1 MKKIALTGGI
11 GCGKTTV
18 SNIFFEK
25 FKIPTIDTDVLAR
38 QAVTKGSEGLKEVV
52 SHFGSN
58 ILDNRGELD
67 RLKLK
72 KIIFFDEKQKRILES
87 IIHPIVNRLLKEEVN
102 STRSTYCLIA
112 VPILRRD
119 SKILSFVDRI
129 IFIDCEESVQIKRTL
144 LRDNLNLELIKNIIK
159 SQPSRVELSQI
170 ANDIIKN
177 NGSLSRLNRDIQKL
191 HEKYIKLA

>member
-1 MKKIALTGGI
+1 MRKNDSLKY
-11 GCGKTTV
+11 
-18 SNIFFEK
+18 FFQK

-58 ILDNRGELD
+58 ILDNEGELD

-72 KIIFFDEKQKRILES
+72 KIIFFDEKQKRKLES
-87 IIHPIVNRLLKEEVN
+87 IIHPIVNRLLKEEVS
-102 STRSTYCLIA
+102 STSSTYCLIA
-112 VPILRRD
+112 VPILRKD

-159 SQPSRVELSQI
+159 SQPTRVELSQI

-191 HEKYIKLA
+191 HEKYIELA

>member
-18 SNIFFEK
+18 SNIFFQK

-58 ILDNRGELD
+58 ILDNEGELD

-72 KIIFFDEKQKRILES
+72 KIIFFDQKQKRKLES
-87 IIHPIVNRLLKEEVN
+87 IIHPIVNRLLKEEV
-102 STRSTYCLIA
+102 SITSSAYCLIA
-112 VPILRRD
+112 VPILRKD
-119 SKILSFVDRI
+119 SEILSFVDRI
-129 IFIDCEESVQIKRTL
+129 MFIDCEESIQIKRTL
-144 LRDNLNLELIKNIIK
+144 HRDNLDLELIKKIIK
-159 SQPSRVELSQI
+159 SQPSRVELNRI
-170 ANDIIKN
+170 ANDILKN
-177 NGSLSRLNRDIQKL
+177 NGSLDKLNRDIQNL
-191 HEKYIKLA
+191 HEKYIKLV